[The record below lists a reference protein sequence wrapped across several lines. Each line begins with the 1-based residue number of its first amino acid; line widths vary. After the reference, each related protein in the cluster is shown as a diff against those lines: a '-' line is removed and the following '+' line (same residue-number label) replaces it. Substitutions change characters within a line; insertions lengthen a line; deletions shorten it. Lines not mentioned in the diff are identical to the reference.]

1 MIRLTSYEISTQ
13 GTVDLFKIFFQYRGV
28 EPARIRI
35 SVWDRVFKTT
45 EYSSV
50 EISAESAGNYWA
62 EFRSDSHIVNQE
74 SQLTTKFN
82 FGVELRVSDLDSNMC
97 QVVDVP
103 FLITDI
109 KSRKPGFPNVW
120 ILGDS
125 NVAYLFKNKQ
135 VEFSQ
140 FTGVSHLSLSMNRFS
155 KQVTPDFYR
164 AIPFIENDLA
174 LFLLGEIDIRTS
186 IIRNSRLKKESIE
199 DNVCR
204 LFDRFIDRVSEF
216 TELYPG
222 LRVAVLMPPPPFRDS
237 VKLEE
242 GLVSGSED
250 DRLLSYMTLKSM
262 LQYSLGSRLIDCYH
276 EYLDD
281 AGFVRSE
288 FLNPGDHHI
297 LDSEPF
303 FKSLTEKIKE
313 YEADLG

>member
-1 MIRLTSYEISTQ
+1 MIQLTSYEISTQ
-13 GTVDLFKIFFQYRGV
+13 GTADCFKIFFKYSGA

-50 EISAESAGNYWA
+50 ELSTEPTGNYWA

-82 FGVELRVSDLDSNMC
+82 FGVELRVTDLASKNC

-120 ILGDS
+120 IIGDS

-135 VEFSQ
+135 AEASRFN
-140 FTGVSHLSLSMNRFS
+140 GISHLSLSMNRFS
-155 KQVTPDFYR
+155 KQVTTDFYK
-164 AIPFIENDLA
+164 AVPLIENDLA

-186 IIRNSRLKKESIE
+186 IIRNSRLKKESLD

-222 LRVAVLMPPPPFRDS
+222 LGVAVLMPPPPFRDS

-250 DRLLSYMTLKSM
+250 DRMLAYMTLKSM

-281 AGFVRSE
+281 DGFVRSE

-303 FKSLTEKIKE
+303 FRSLTEKIKD
-313 YEADLG
+313 YEANLG